1 MLSLVPSA
9 PDEAGLL
16 SRVIARSPSAAK
28 ELFDAFAPRVRALG
42 RRLGL
47 HAADAEDLVQDS
59 MLVVWRRAHQIN
71 RPEQLQAFVLGVAA
85 NKARALMRRRRWAR
99 ALGLEPAVTP
109 GLYEEVAGVAAT
121 ESTHELKRVNA
132 VLQGMSDDLRVVF
145 VLRFVEQLTLEE
157 AAQAS
162 GWSLATLKRKA
173 ERARTVFV
181 ARARQDPL
189 LWDRLSKEERDG

>member
-1 MLSLVPSA
+1 MLSLVPSG

-16 SRVIARSPSAAK
+16 SRVIARSPSAAR
-28 ELFDAFAPRVRALG
+28 ELFDTFAPRVRGLG

-47 HAADAEDLVQDS
+47 HAADAEDVVQDS
-59 MLVVWRRAHQIN
+59 MLVVWKRAHQIIG
-71 RPEQLQAFVLGVAA
+71 PDQLQAFVLGVAA

-109 GLYEEVAGVAAT
+109 GREEEVAGVAAT

-132 VLQGMSDDLRVVF
+132 VLQGMSDELRVVF

-157 AAQAS
+157 AAEAS

-173 ERARTVFV
+173 ERARAVFL